1 MLLVCALI
9 SDEILH
15 EFQLQKIF
23 TIEFNSQEMLDQY
36 Y

>member
-9 SDEILH
+9 WDEILH

-23 TIEFNSQEMLDQY
+23 TVEIPGICW
-36 Y
+36 